1 MTVSIA
7 VLPSSTPELD
17 AAIDAAG
24 ARPAALSHADALV
37 WTGTPT
43 DFPDDLPAR
52 IRWVQLKSAGVEA
65 WFASGRIDSSRTWTS
80 AVGAYTDDV
89 AEHAVALLLASL
101 RLFPR
106 MARASTWLKD
116 ETWSA
121 VRSLRGRTV
130 AIVGAGSIGRA
141 TIPLLKALGASA
153 IAVNRSGNPVEG
165 AVATHTSADLD
176 AVLAWA
182 DDAIIA
188 GASTQSTRH
197 LIGADQIAA
206 LGSDG
211 VLVNIARG
219 GLVDTEALVSALQTG
234 RLSAAGLDVFEQEPL
249 PDGHPLWTLPN
260 ALLTPHVANPTPNMN
275 ANLARH
281 VEHNIRAFAA
291 GEPLAAVID
300 LERQY

>member
-1 MTVSIA
+1 MTIAIA
-7 VLPSSTPELD
+7 VLPLSTPELD
-17 AAIDAAG
+17 AAVDAAG
-24 ARPAALSHADALV
+24 ALRAELENADALV
-37 WTGTPT
+37 WTGTAA
-43 DFPDDLPAR
+43 DFPERLPTR

-80 AVGAYTDDV
+80 AVGAYSEDV

-106 MARASTWLKD
+106 MARAHTWLKD

-141 TIPLLKALGASA
+141 TIPLLNALGASA
-153 IAVNRSGNPVEG
+153 IAVNRSGRPVEG
-165 AVATHTSADLD
+165 AEATHTSADLD
-176 AVLAWA
+176 TALARA
-182 DDAIIA
+182 DDAIVA
-188 GASTQSTRH
+188 GASTESTRH
-197 LIGADQIAA
+197 LIGAHQIAA
-206 LGSDG
+206 LGTEG

-219 GLVDTEALVSALQTG
+219 DLVDTEALVTALGTG
-234 RLSAAGLDVFEQEPL
+234 GLAAAGLDVFEQEPL

-260 ALLTPHVANPTPNMN
+260 ALITPHVANPAPNMN

-281 VEHNIRAFAA
+281 VERNIRAFAA
-291 GEPLAAVID
+291 NEPLAAVID
-300 LERQY
+300 LDRQY

>member
-1 MTVSIA
+1 MTVAIA
-7 VLPSSTPELD
+7 VLPSSLPELD
-17 AAIDAAG
+17 AAVAAAG
-24 ARPAALSHADALV
+24 ATHSDLDTADALV
-37 WTGTPT
+37 WTASPAE
-43 DFPDDLPAR
+43 FPDRLPAN
-52 IRWVQLKSAGVEA
+52 IRWVQLRSAGVEA
-65 WFASGRIDSSRTWTS
+65 WFSSGRIDSSRTWTS
-80 AVGAYTDDV
+80 AVGAYSDDV

-106 MARASTWLKD
+106 LTRASTWLKD

-141 TIPLLKALGASA
+141 TIPLLNALGASA
-153 IAVNRSGNPVEG
+153 IAVNRSGRPVDG

-176 AVLAWA
+176 DVLARC

-206 LGSDG
+206 LGPDG

-219 GLVDTEALVSALQTG
+219 DLVDTEALVTALQSG
-234 RLSAAGLDVFEQEPL
+234 GLAAAGLDVFEQEPL

-275 ANLARH
+275 ANLGRH
-281 VEHNIRAFAA
+281 VERNIRAFTA

-300 LERQY
+300 LDRQY